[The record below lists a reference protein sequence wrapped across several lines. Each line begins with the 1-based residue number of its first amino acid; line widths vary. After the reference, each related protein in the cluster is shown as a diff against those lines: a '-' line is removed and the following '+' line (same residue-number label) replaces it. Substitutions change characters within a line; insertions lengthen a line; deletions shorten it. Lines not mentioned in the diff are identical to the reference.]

1 MGLAV
6 ARALQ
11 LSRLERESV
20 MNKKAILAS
29 LFVAASSTAALANPY
44 IVQGEVNAQAT
55 FAAPTLTVGT
65 VVTPAPV
72 VAPAPA
78 PTSTVI
84 VRDHRDDDHR
94 DVDGQWMRDHRK
106 LPVWSVLSSSDR
118 LSNGRATIGLSSWKK
133 YSELQLQ
140 ATKGN
145 LSITR
150 VKITF
155 ANGQSEILAA
165 NASLNPGQPGLII
178 NLDGSRQVRSVS
190 VFGSSTRRA
199 QFEILGA

>member
-1 MGLAV
+1 MGLDV

-11 LSRLERESV
+11 LIRFERESV

-65 VVTPAPV
+65 VVTPAP
-72 VAPAPA
+72 APAP
-78 PTSTVI
+78 VI
-84 VRDHRDDDHR
+84 VRDHRDDDRR
-94 DVDGQWMRDHRK
+94 DVDGQYMREHRK
-106 LPVWSVLSSSDR
+106 LPVWSVLSAQDR
-118 LSNGRATIGLSSWKK
+118 LSNGRATIGLGSWKR

-150 VKITF
+150 IKITF

-165 NASLNPGQPGLII
+165 NASLHPGQPGLII
-178 NLDGSRQVRSVS
+178 NLDGSQRVRSVS